1 MNPAVLTPQSLRL
14 RVRWLTWVLLLVWA
28 LVSFGPGYWARELS
42 FQVWGWPL
50 HFWLAAQGSVLVFL
64 ALIIVYATL
73 VNRWEAQ
80 AAGNDT
86 PASGKA

>member
-14 RVRWLTWVLLLVWA
+14 RVRWLTCVLLLVWA

>member
-73 VNRWEAQ
+73 VNRWETQ